1 MNYDPENNADAD
13 RMIPPFDPDALSWE
27 DQEALFGDENPDD
40 YLMPEDLWDELSEF
54 ASLFSDEESEDG
66 A

>member
-27 DQEALFGDENPDD
+27 DQEALVGDENPDD
-40 YLMPEDLWDELSEF
+40 YLMPEDLWDE
-54 ASLFSDEESEDG
+54 DDG
-66 A
+66 FPAD